1 MGAKLNI
8 LFVCEHNSARSQI
21 AEAFLKALAPERF
34 EAKSA
39 GIDPGTLNPLAV
51 KVMEEAGIDISG
63 NKTKSVDDL
72 FAGGERF
79 DIIVTVCD
87 PAAMACPVFPG
98 SKVINWS
105 FDDPSKVTGTESEK
119 LAKVRNIRDE
129 IRKRLLK
136 WIQE

>member
-1 MGAKLNI
+1 MSEKLKV

-21 AEAFLKALAPERF
+21 AEAFLKALAPKRF
-34 EAKSA
+34 KVKSA

-51 KVMEEAGIDISG
+51 KVMEEVGINISG

-87 PAAMACPVFPG
+87 PAALTCPVFPG
-98 SKVINWS
+98 SEVINWS
-105 FDDPSKVTGTESEK
+105 FQDPSKVEGNEDEK
-119 LAKVRNIRDE
+119 LEKVRIIRDE
-129 IRKRLLK
+129 IRSKIMEWLK
-136 WIQE
+136 E

>member
-1 MGAKLNI
+1 MTAKLKV

-34 EAKSA
+34 EVKSA
-39 GIDPGTLNPLAV
+39 GVAPGTLNPLAV

-98 SKVINWS
+98 SQVINWS